1 MKNRIV
7 LGLLSTVALFAIGA
21 IGNIAMPV
29 FADDDDD
36 DEYVKATLYCKI
48 AHFDKD
54 NYYDEDYYDEDYDN
68 FDKSD
73 ALKLNCKI
81 GDYDKDDDDDD

>member
-1 MKNRIV
+1 MKNTIV
-7 LGLLSTVALFAIGA
+7 LGLLSIVALFAIGA

-68 FDKSD
+68 FEKSN
-73 ALKLNCKI
+73 ALGLDCKI
-81 GDYDKDDDDDD
+81 SDYDKDDDDD

>member
-1 MKNRIV
+1 MKNIIV
-7 LGLLSTVALFAIGA
+7 LGLLSTVALSAIGA

-29 FADDDDD
+29 FADDDEDD
-36 DEYVKATLYCKI
+36 KYEKATLYCKI

-68 FDKSD
+68 FKSN
-73 ALKLNCKI
+73 ALSLDCKI
-81 GDYDKDDDDDD
+81 GDYDEDDDD

>member
-1 MKNRIV
+1 MKNIIV
-7 LGLLSTVALFAIGA
+7 LGLLSTVALSAIGA

-29 FADDDDD
+29 FADDDEDGKY
-36 DEYVKATLYCKI
+36 EKATLYCKI

-68 FDKSD
+68 FDKSN
-73 ALKLNCKI
+73 ALSLDCKI
-81 GDYDKDDDDDD
+81 GDYDNDDD

>member
-1 MKNRIV
+1 MKNIIV
-7 LGLLSTVALFAIGA
+7 LGLLSTVALSAIGA

-29 FADDDDD
+29 FADDDEDD
-36 DEYVKATLYCKI
+36 KYEKATLYCKI

-68 FDKSD
+68 FDKSN
-73 ALKLNCKI
+73 ALSLDCKI
-81 GDYDKDDDDDD
+81 GDYDEDNDDD

>member
-1 MKNRIV
+1 MKNTIV

-29 FADDDDD
+29 FADYDDDD

-48 AHFDKD
+48 THFDKD
-54 NYYDEDYYDEDYDN
+54 DYYDDDYDN
-68 FDKSD
+68 FEKSD
-73 ALKLNCKI
+73 ALKLYCKI
-81 GDYDKDDDDDD
+81 GDYDKEDD

>member
-1 MKNRIV
+1 MKNTIV
-7 LGLLSTVALFAIGA
+7 LGLLSTLALFAVGA

-29 FADDDDD
+29 FAGDD
-36 DEYVKATLYCKI
+36 DEYKKATLYCKI
-48 AHFDKD
+48 TYYEKD
-54 NYYDEDYYDEDYDN
+54 DYYDDDYHDDDYDN

-81 GDYDKDDDDDD
+81 GDYDKDDDD

>member
-1 MKNRIV
+1 MKNTIV

-36 DEYVKATLYCKI
+36 DDEYVKATLYCKI
-48 AHFDKD
+48 THFDKD
-54 NYYDEDYYDEDYDN
+54 DYYDTMIITMMITTT
-68 FDKSD
+68 
-73 ALKLNCKI
+73 LKNLMH
-81 GDYDKDDDDDD
+81 

>member
-1 MKNRIV
+1 MKNTIV

-21 IGNIAMPV
+21 TIGNMAMPV
-29 FADDDDD
+29 FADDDEDD
-36 DEYVKATLYCKI
+36 NYKKATLYCKI
-48 AHFDKD
+48 TYYEKD
-54 NYYDEDYYDEDYDN
+54 NYYDDDYYDDDYDN

-81 GDYDKDDDDDD
+81 GDYDKDDDD

>member
-1 MKNRIV
+1 MKNTIV

-29 FADDDDD
+29 FADDDEDDD

-48 AHFDKD
+48 THFDKD
-54 NYYDEDYYDEDYDN
+54 DYYDDDYDN
-68 FDKSD
+68 FEKSD
-73 ALKLNCKI
+73 ALKLYCKI
-81 GDYDKDDDDDD
+81 GDYDKDDD

>member
-1 MKNRIV
+1 MKNIIV
-7 LGLLSTVALFAIGA
+7 LGLLSTVALSAIGA

-29 FADDDDD
+29 FADDEEDDKY
-36 DEYVKATLYCKI
+36 EKATLYCKI

-68 FDKSD
+68 FDKSNAVSLD
-73 ALKLNCKI
+73 CKI
-81 GDYDKDDDDDD
+81 GDYDKDNDDD

>member
-1 MKNRIV
+1 MKNTIV

-29 FADDDDD
+29 FADDDEDDD

-48 AHFDKD
+48 THFDKD
-54 NYYDEDYYDEDYDN
+54 DYYDDDYDN
-68 FDKSD
+68 FEKSD
-73 ALKLNCKI
+73 ALKLYCKI
-81 GDYDKDDDDDD
+81 GDYDKEDD

>member
-1 MKNRIV
+1 MKNIIV
-7 LGLLSTVALFAIGA
+7 LGLLSTVALSAIGA

-29 FADDDDD
+29 FADDDEDD
-36 DEYVKATLYCKI
+36 KYEKATLYCKI

-68 FDKSD
+68 FDKSN
-73 ALKLNCKI
+73 ALSLDCKI
-81 GDYDKDDDDDD
+81 ADYDEDDD

>member
-1 MKNRIV
+1 MKNIIV
-7 LGLLSTVALFAIGA
+7 LGLLSTVALSAIGA

-36 DEYVKATLYCKI
+36 KYEKATLYCKI
-48 AHFDKD
+48 THFDKD

-68 FDKSD
+68 FDKSN
-73 ALKLNCKI
+73 ALSLDCKI
-81 GDYDKDDDDDD
+81 GDYDKDDDD

>member
-1 MKNRIV
+1 
-7 LGLLSTVALFAIGA
+7 VALFAIGA

-48 AHFDKD
+48 AHFYKD
-54 NYYDEDYYDEDYDN
+54 DYYDEDYNN
-68 FDKSD
+68 FDKSNTLGLD
-73 ALKLNCKI
+73 CKI
-81 GDYDKDDDDDD
+81 SDYDKDDDD